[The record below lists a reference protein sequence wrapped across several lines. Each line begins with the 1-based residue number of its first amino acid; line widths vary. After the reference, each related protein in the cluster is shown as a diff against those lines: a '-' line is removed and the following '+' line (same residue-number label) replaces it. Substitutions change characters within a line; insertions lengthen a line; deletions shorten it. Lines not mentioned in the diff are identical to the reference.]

1 MKEHLLTCEG
11 CQDRLR
17 ETDDYLLAVRMASE
31 QCRRDERSAKGREWR
46 FPAWFPALAAE
57 PAARGGHAPF
67 RPAARAGGGGGF
79 SHRAPEHWSRRKQR
93 PGRPETHASSGSDRP
108 GGGRFASSG
117 NRGPDGSRGVAG
129 CVSRGRKSGSRSRGS
144 AQAVLCPR
152 VSAGGR
158 TASRIRFGNPLARIS
173 HTASARA
180 VDEAAEGDFRGGA
193 SQGSSNHGQV
203 YRVLGVRHARADT
216 AGGVFGRCSFASRR
230 GSAAPF
236 LRKSISTST

>member
-1 MKEHLLTCEG
+1 MSVRYGQRAASAIAVEAGTDLRSVLSIVFGIPRLQPWGG
-11 CQDRLR
+11 CQ
-17 ETDDYLLAVRMASE
+17 
-31 QCRRDERSAKGREWR
+31 
-46 FPAWFPALAAE
+46 
-57 PAARGGHAPF
+57 
-67 RPAARAGGGGGF
+67 
-79 SHRAPEHWSRRKQR
+79 
-93 PGRPETHASSGSDRP
+93 
-108 GGGRFASSG
+108 RFASSG
-117 NRGPDGSRGVAG
+117 NRGPGGPRGVAG

-144 AQAVLCPR
+144 AQAVLGPR

-173 HTASARA
+173 YTASARA